1 MKKAVIDIATNSVRL
16 YAADVEHGRQQLIQ
30 KALKT
35 TRLGEGIG
43 RGNSIQQEPMARTVC
58 AVGDFVQTARSLGA
72 ADKDIYIYAT
82 AMVREA
88 ENQEE
93 FCRQVHA
100 QCGIFSEVISGE
112 TEAEIAYLGAAA
124 GYPEAGVL
132 DIGGGSTEVVTK
144 FSGRLSVLSQ
154 KIGAVRLKEKFSP
167 YAQEGVVDTA
177 PIKKYL
183 SESFLPGYEDTGIRR
198 ATRLIGVSGTPT
210 TLASLHLGYRTYH
223 PQEIQG
229 FVLQKTEMDRQLE
242 LLAEMTQPQRESYM
256 GEFADRADII
266 VYGGCI
272 LSAFMEYYGFDALT
286 VSDRDSLEGYLE
298 YKLRILA

>member
-1 MKKAVIDIATNSVRL
+1 MKKAVIDIGTNSVRL

-100 QCGIFSEVISGE
+100 QCGIFPEVISGE
-112 TEAEIAYLGAAA
+112 TEAEIAYL
-124 GYPEAGVL
+124 
-132 DIGGGSTEVVTK
+132 
-144 FSGRLSVLSQ
+144 LS
-154 KIGAVRLKEKFSP
+154 
-167 YAQEGVVDTA
+167 
-177 PIKKYL
+177 
-183 SESFLPGYEDTGIRR
+183 
-198 ATRLIGVSGTPT
+198 LI
-210 TLASLHLGYRTYH
+210 H
-223 PQEIQG
+223 I
-229 FVLQKTEMDRQLE
+229 
-242 LLAEMTQPQRESYM
+242 
-256 GEFADRADII
+256 
-266 VYGGCI
+266 
-272 LSAFMEYYGFDALT
+272 
-286 VSDRDSLEGYLE
+286 
-298 YKLRILA
+298 

>member
-1 MKKAVIDIATNSVRL
+1 MKKAVIDIGTNSVRL
-16 YAADVEHGRQQLIQ
+16 YVALTEGRRQTRLH

-43 RGNSIQQEPMARTVC
+43 GENHIQQEPMTRTVC
-58 AVGDFVQTARSLGA
+58 AVGDFVQAARNLGTA
-72 ADKDIYIYAT
+72 DENIYIYAT

-88 ENQEE
+88 QNQEE
-93 FCRQVHA
+93 FCRKVYA
-100 QCGIFSEVISGE
+100 QCGILPEVISGE

-132 DIGGGSTEVVTK
+132 DIGGGSTEVVTRFSGK
-144 FSGRLSVLSQ
+144 FSACSQ
-154 KIGAVRLKEKFSP
+154 KIGAVRLKEKFFT
-167 YAQEGVVDTA
+167 YAQKDLTDAVG
-177 PIKKYL
+177 KYL
-183 SESFLPGYEDTGIRR
+183 RENFLPGYEDTGIRG

-210 TLASLHLGYRTYH
+210 TLASLCLGYQTYC
-223 PQEIQG
+223 PEKIQG
-229 FVLQKTEMDRQLE
+229 CVLPKEQLDRQWQT
-242 LLAEMTQPQRESYM
+242 LAQMSLRQREKYM

-286 VSDRDSLEGYLE
+286 ISDRDSLEGYLE
-298 YKLRILA
+298 YKQECRGKI